1 MGEGGLKL
9 MDDDDD
15 SDDNFLRITGDMH
28 SGSREKV
35 HILALNFDIVLYP
48 QEKALPGQLS
58 HFEILFF

>member
-1 MGEGGLKL
+1 
-9 MDDDDD
+9 
-15 SDDNFLRITGDMH
+15 MH

-58 HFEILFF
+58 HFEILFFSKYQWAPMIEHVLFVFLY

>member
-1 MGEGGLKL
+1 
-9 MDDDDD
+9 
-15 SDDNFLRITGDMH
+15 MH

-35 HILALNFDIVLYP
+35 HILALNIVLYP